1 MPPLS
6 LMWCGRNTIS
16 NTGRGSLVRRAEVS
30 HDSWSDQVH
39 ASVRLDRSPVQ
50 RRYHIRDR
58 MTLASTDPHRA
69 DAAEHASEQSDL
81 LAVLVVDD
89 EQSLRDSCA
98 SLLHSAGFVPT
109 VCARGD
115 DALRLVHNRRFD
127 IVLVDLYLPRVS
139 GLEVLEATLEA
150 NPDSIVIVMTENP
163 TVESSV
169 SALHAGAWDY
179 LPKPF
184 SATQFDILLGRAAHA
199 IGAERASRTSHD
211 AALGPGPSM
220 IEGVSLFGESSAL
233 RDVIALADRVA
244 TTDASVFIT
253 GESGTGKEVIA
264 QYIHSRSRRK
274 HRDLVAVNCAAIPEA
289 LLESEMF
296 GHVEGAFT
304 GAVRTKQGL
313 LEVADGSTL
322 FLDELTELPLPTQAK
337 LLRVL
342 QDGVV
347 RRVGSTK
354 TDAVVDVRFI
364 AATNRDPMQSIR
376 DGELRKDL
384 HYRLRVVPIHLPPLR
399 QRPED
404 VPILA
409 SEFLKEFWRQHRDPG
424 HAPAHFD
431 DTALSLLSAA
441 QWPGNVRELRNI
453 VEHAVVLAEPG
464 GVIRATDLGLLNESE
479 VPIQNSTE
487 QRSGALMQMDYH
499 TAREH
504 ILSRFEVDYLCC
516 LIDEA
521 KGNIS
526 DAARRAGVDRT
537 TLYRLMEKHGIER

>member
-1 MPPLS
+1 
-6 LMWCGRNTIS
+6 
-16 NTGRGSLVRRAEVS
+16 
-30 HDSWSDQVH
+30 
-39 ASVRLDRSPVQ
+39 
-50 RRYHIRDR
+50 
-58 MTLASTDPHRA
+58 MTLESADPHRA
-69 DAAEHASEQSDL
+69 NPAEHVSEEGDR

-98 SLLHSAGFVPT
+98 SLIHSAGLEPT

-115 DALRLVHNRRFD
+115 DALRLLRHRRFD

-169 SALHAGAWDY
+169 SALNAGAWDY

-184 SATQFDILLGRAAHA
+184 SATQFDILVGRAAHA
-199 IGAERASRTSHD
+199 IGAERARRTSHD

-220 IEGVSLFGESSAL
+220 VEGFPLFGESSAL

-253 GESGTGKEVIA
+253 GESGTGKEMVA

-274 HRDLVAVNCAAIPEA
+274 DRELVAVNCAAIPEA

-322 FLDELTELPLPTQAK
+322 FLDELSELPLPTQAK

-347 RRVGSTK
+347 RRVGSTT

-364 AATNRDPMQSIR
+364 AATNQDPLKSIR
-376 DGELRKDL
+376 DGELREDL
-384 HYRLRVVPIHLPPLR
+384 HYRLRVVPIHVPSLR

-404 VPILA
+404 IPILA
-409 SEFLKEFWRQHRDPG
+409 KEFLKEFWNRHRDPEQ
-424 HAPAHFD
+424 ATAYLD
-431 DTALSLLSAA
+431 DTALSHLSEAP
-441 QWPGNVRELRNI
+441 WPGNVRELRNRI
-453 VEHAVVLAEPG
+453 EHAVVLAEAG
-464 GVIRATDLGLLNESE
+464 GPIRATDLATSNDSQAR
-479 VPIQNSTE
+479 VPISIGQHDP
-487 QRSGALMQMDYH
+487 ALFQMDYH
-499 TAREH
+499 AAREDV
-504 ILSRFEVDYLCC
+504 LSRFEVAYLGR
-516 LIDEA
+516 LIHA
-521 KGNIS
+521 AGGNIS
-526 DAARRAGVDRT
+526 DAARTAGVDRT
-537 TLYRLMEKHGIER
+537 TLYRLMEKHGVERQ